1 MFLFWR
7 SVFDSRP
14 LWVNKSNVVALER
27 REINFD
33 DKCLKQTRV
42 LNLFEQVPTFSNV
55 FKSVLT
61 CCNLPSVWPDVE
73 AKSWSK
79 YSKAVFFKIAQ
90 KVTLHLGYFCKKI
103 CQQELSKILNLVT
116 LFAPILTFLN
126 KYDLFQLFIFLD
138 KFEQLSTCF
147 DMSIAQSV

>member
-1 MFLFWR
+1 M
-7 SVFDSRP
+7 
-14 LWVNKSNVVALER
+14 
-27 REINFD
+27 
-33 DKCLKQTRV
+33 
-42 LNLFEQVPTFSNV
+42 
-55 FKSVLT
+55 
-61 CCNLPSVWPDVE
+61 WPDVE

-90 KVTLHLGYFCKKI
+90 KVTLHLVYFCKKI